1 MFNFDFFT
9 FWAPFWRFWEPLGP
23 LLGGF
28 GPPKCAPRAF
38 RTLRGASLKTF
49 LVFVAALATSFDLEG
64 FGYDF
69 GRVLGR
75 FGMELGRFG
84 EGFWLGLRIWGKG
97 FQQHASGA
105 VVCLVA

>member
-75 FGMELGRFG
+75 FGTGLGRFG
-84 EGFWLGLRIWGKG
+84 EGFWLGLRIWDKG
-97 FQQHASGA
+97 FQQHAPCA
-105 VVCLVA
+105 FVCLVA